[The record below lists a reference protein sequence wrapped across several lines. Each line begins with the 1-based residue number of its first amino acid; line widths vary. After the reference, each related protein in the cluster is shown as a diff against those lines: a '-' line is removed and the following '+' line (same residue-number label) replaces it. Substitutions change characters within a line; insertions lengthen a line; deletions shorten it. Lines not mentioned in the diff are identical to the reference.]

1 MTQCFVIPETS
12 TLRIAIATLCGV
24 LVCWAGWIVYDYVT
38 VNPVA
43 ELRNLRHEVELLKAQ
58 ARPLVSGNDYVTINH
73 FQNGEKE
80 E

>member
-1 MTQCFVIPETS
+1 MKAYLLPETS

-38 VNPVA
+38 VNPLA
-43 ELRNLRHEVELLKAQ
+43 ELRNLRHEVEVLKVQ
-58 ARPLVSGNDYVTINH
+58 ARPLVAGNEYVTVNIFN
-73 FQNGEKE
+73 NGEKE